1 MIDFS
6 ALLTFEGLMAFLTL
20 TLLEVVLGIDNL
32 IFISLIVS
40 RVEKEKQRFTRIL
53 GLVLALVFRIALLL
67 SISWVMRL
75 DNPIFNAFDIDFS
88 IKDIILIVGGLF
100 LLFKSTT
107 EIRHKLTH
115 LEDDNKTKPK
125 SNTNQISFIIMQI
138 IAIDMVFSIDS
149 ILTAIGMTKE
159 IGIMILAVIVSIIF
173 MILFARM
180 VGDFINENPTIVML
194 ALSFLLMIGTLL
206 IADGFH
212 FHVPRG
218 YVYFALGFSLMVEV
232 LNLFLLKRMR
242 KDK

>member
-6 ALLTFEGLMAFLTL
+6 SLLTIEGIMAFLTL

-53 GLVLALVFRIALLL
+53 GLVLALIFRIALLL
-67 SISWVMRL
+67 SISWVMKL
-75 DNPIFNAFDIDFS
+75 DSSLFNAFDIDFS
-88 IKDIILIVGGLF
+88 IKDLILIVGGLF

-107 EIRHKLTH
+107 EIHHKLRHK
-115 LEDDNKTKPK
+115 EDSIAKPK
-125 SNTNQISFIIMQI
+125 STSNQISLIIMQI

-173 MILFARM
+173 MILFAKI
-180 VGDFINENPTIVML
+180 VGEFINENPTIVML

-218 YVYFALGFSLMVEV
+218 YVYFALGFSLMVET
-232 LNLFLLKRMR
+232 LNLFLLKKIK
-242 KDK
+242 KD

>member
-6 ALLTFEGLMAFLTL
+6 ALLTIEGIMAFLTL
-20 TLLEVVLGIDNL
+20 TLLEIVLGIDNL

-40 RVEKEKQRFTRIL
+40 RVEKERQRFTRLL
-53 GLVLALVFRIALLL
+53 GLLLALLFRIALLL
-67 SISWVMRL
+67 SISWVMKL
-75 DNPIFNAFDIDFS
+75 DNPLFNMFDIDFS
-88 IKDIILIVGGLF
+88 VKDLILIAGGLF

-107 EIRHKLTH
+107 EIHHKLTH
-115 LEDDNKTKPK
+115 KEDDTSKPK
-125 SNTNQISFIIMQI
+125 STSNQISLVIMQI

-173 MILFARM
+173 MILFAKM
-180 VGDFINENPTIVML
+180 VGEFINENPTIVML

-218 YVYFALGFSLMVEV
+218 YVYFALGFSLLVET
-232 LNLFLLKRMR
+232 LNLFLLKRIK